1 MLLEPGLRPQTVSR
15 GAGES
20 HRYRMTDQCLSL
32 SADSRDPKNNYNGIS
47 DGLCGGLK
55 VNKFT
60 EMLTIKSLRSGL
72 GDRID
77 IVYADKDEANK
88 AKQHTR

>member
-1 MLLEPGLRPQTVSR
+1 
-15 GAGES
+15 
-20 HRYRMTDQCLSL
+20 MTDQCLSL
-32 SADSRDPKNNYNGIS
+32 LAGSKDHKKNHNGIS

-60 EMLTIKSLRSGL
+60 EKLTIKSLRPGL